1 MESLF
6 FYLIKA
12 SASLILF
19 YSMYWFLLR
28 EGTLFNANR
37 IFLLAGILIS
47 LVLPL
52 ADIHY
57 NITVS
62 SQNTSNVFVK
72 FDRTFQTFS
81 AVDKTAGFQSNNFSW
96 INIFFII
103 YILGVAT
110 LFVRLIWQNVTLNN
124 LTIKNKCYIL
134 NGVKI
139 IENDRYELPFSY
151 FNMVFVNPK
160 HLNKSDLISILS
172 HEKVHIREKHWV
184 DLLIVELITV
194 FFWFNPFAWF
204 FERSVKQ
211 NHEYLADKGVL
222 AQGLSVG
229 RYQSILINL
238 LMGTQIIGITN
249 NLNYS
254 LNQKRMKMM
263 TTNKTSKSQALR
275 MLWALPVIS
284 VLLVAFAKPNYVVN
298 TQQVPQ
304 NSNVKDST
312 EQQIQF
318 TGRVVDGTGSPL
330 NDASIVI
337 YGSTVGTISDS
348 EGFFTLTADK
358 SDQIIISYV
367 GYITQRVS
375 LSEIEYKLEKNNNK
389 PITFVL
395 EVGTIKL
402 DLDKIIREGKL
413 AEEETAVD
421 DQSENNKFFI
431 IIEDIPKYPGGLYNF
446 AVEIKDMVK
455 KHNPQG
461 RVDID
466 FRVNVDGSMT
476 PLYVN
481 HSSKS
486 ADIVSELLTKFN
498 NWTPGIQRGK
508 AVPVN
513 FSVTMNF
520 D

>member
-1 MESLF
+1 M
-6 FYLIKA
+6 
-12 SASLILF
+12 
-19 YSMYWFLLR
+19 
-28 EGTLFNANR
+28 
-37 IFLLAGILIS
+37 
-47 LVLPL
+47 
-52 ADIHY
+52 HY
-57 NITVS
+57 HGC
-62 SQNTSNVFVK
+62 F
-72 FDRTFQTFS
+72 
-81 AVDKTAGFQSNNFSW
+81 
-96 INIFFII
+96 INI
-103 YILGVAT
+103 
-110 LFVRLIWQNVTLNN
+110 N
-124 LTIKNKCYIL
+124 
-134 NGVKI
+134 
-139 IENDRYELPFSY
+139 
-151 FNMVFVNPK
+151 
-160 HLNKSDLISILS
+160 HLNDADLTSILT

-254 LNQKRMKMM
+254 INQKRMKMM

-284 VLLVAFAKPNYVVN
+284 VLLVAFAKPNYVIN
-298 TQQVPQ
+298 TQQVHQ
-304 NSNVKDST
+304 NLNVKDST
-312 EQQIQF
+312 EKLIQF
-318 TGRVVDGTGSPL
+318 IGRVVDGTGSPL
-330 NDASIVI
+330 SDASIVI
-337 YGSTVGTISDS
+337 YGSKVGTISDS

-367 GYITQRVS
+367 GYTTQRVS

-389 PITFVL
+389 PVKFTL

-402 DLDKIIREGKL
+402 DLDKIISEGKPL
-413 AEEETAVD
+413 DTQD
-421 DQSENNKFFI
+421 LNNSQNGNNESFV
-431 IIEDIPKYPGGLYNF
+431 IIEDIPKYPGGLYTF
-446 AVEIKDMVK
+446 AREVK
-455 KHNPQG
+455 YLVGKYNLKG

-466 FRVNVDGSMT
+466 FKVNIDGSMT
-476 PLYVN
+476 PLYVK
-481 HSSKS
+481 SSTKS
-486 ADIVSELLTKFN
+486 MDIVEQLILSCNK
-498 NWTPGIQRGK
+498 WTPGIQRGK